1 MLEEEFIV
9 VNIKQTA
16 TKGMLMDCII

>member
-16 TKGMLMDCII
+16 TKGMLMDCIV